1 MNNIISTKAR
11 VFRNLKDYKFV
22 LKLSNEQKEEIS
34 EKLSKIFNKFSLV
47 SLSSA
52 DANVIKVLKN
62 NNLISQNTNNVLLS
76 KEENVSVN
84 LFEEEHVTIVATSQG
99 YDKTIFSKV
108 KNLAD
113 ELADK
118 ISLSYSDQYGY
129 LMSDISKVGA
139 GIKLDCQIC
148 LPSIKELNK
157 IDQIKQNIRQLGYV
171 LKETNSPTIYQL
183 STICNLG
190 YSEKEIF
197 EEFDKMV
204 QKLQDLEVESAKM
217 LDVTNHDVILD
228 RTMRSLAILNSCYL
242 MTSEELKNL
251 LINLRTGANL
261 GMVNIDT
268 KKLNQLQV
276 LSNSNLSEFVSAT
289 ETKELAEKVKNIL
302 KGE

>member
-34 EKLSKIFNKFSLV
+34 AKLSKIFSKFSLV
-47 SLSSA
+47 SLSAA
-52 DANVIKVLKN
+52 DANVIKALKN

-76 KEENVSVN
+76 KDENVAIN

-99 YDKTIFSKV
+99 YDKNIFSKV

-118 ISLSYSDQYGY
+118 IGLSYSDQYGY
-129 LMSDISKVGA
+129 LMSDISKIGA

-242 MTSEELKNL
+242 MTSAELKNL

-261 GMVNIDT
+261 GMVNIDS
-268 KKLNQLQV
+268 KKLNQLQ
-276 LSNSNLSEFVSAT
+276 LLTNSNSSEFVSAT

>member
-34 EKLSKIFNKFSLV
+34 EKLSKIFSKFSLI

-76 KEENVSVN
+76 KDENVSVN

>member
-34 EKLSKIFNKFSLV
+34 EKLSKIFSKFSLV

-76 KEENVSVN
+76 KDENVSVN

-157 IDQIKQNIRQLGYV
+157 IDQIKQNIRQVGQV
-171 LKETNSPTIYQL
+171 MW
-183 STICNLG
+183 
-190 YSEKEIF
+190 KEI
-197 EEFDKMV
+197 K
-204 QKLQDLEVESAKM
+204 Q
-217 LDVTNHDVILD
+217 
-228 RTMRSLAILNSCYL
+228 C
-242 MTSEELKNL
+242 
-251 LINLRTGANL
+251 
-261 GMVNIDT
+261 
-268 KKLNQLQV
+268 
-276 LSNSNLSEFVSAT
+276 
-289 ETKELAEKVKNIL
+289 
-302 KGE
+302 

>member
-34 EKLSKIFNKFSLV
+34 EKLSKIFSKFSLI

-76 KEENVSVN
+76 KDENVSVN

-204 QKLQDLEVESAKM
+204 QKLQDLEIESAKM

>member
-1 MNNIISTKAR
+1 M
-11 VFRNLKDYKFV
+11 
-22 LKLSNEQKEEIS
+22 
-34 EKLSKIFNKFSLV
+34 
-47 SLSSA
+47 
-52 DANVIKVLKN
+52 
-62 NNLISQNTNNVLLS
+62 
-76 KEENVSVN
+76 
-84 LFEEEHVTIVATSQG
+84 
-99 YDKTIFSKV
+99 
-108 KNLAD
+108 
-113 ELADK
+113 ADK